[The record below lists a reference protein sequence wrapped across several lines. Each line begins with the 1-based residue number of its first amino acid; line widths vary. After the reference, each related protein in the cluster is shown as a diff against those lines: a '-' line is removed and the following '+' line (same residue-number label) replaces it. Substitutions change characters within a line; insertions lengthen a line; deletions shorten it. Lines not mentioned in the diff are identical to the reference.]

1 MLKYFFLIVIFV
13 LLGGILSAQSFIS
26 GKIRD
31 AKTLE
36 PLPFANIYI
45 NNTTIGVAANQVG
58 EYLLKGVPIGIN
70 EVVFSFVGYQTYSTK
85 VRSNNGETLLLN
97 IKLKQSGK
105 ELDNVSVN
113 STRDKEWEK
122 RYRRFER
129 VFLGSTK
136 NAAHSKILNPWAIDL
151 SENIQPG
158 KRELIAKS
166 AEPIEIENLV
176 LGYRIFY
183 DLKTFTSTN
192 SYFKFSGNI
201 FFNEINTT
209 DSAQAAR
216 WAKSRVNAYRGST
229 RHFFKSVLD
238 NRVKEE
244 GFRVFAYKSGFEKN
258 AVRSTVF
265 SDDLDRV
272 LTAYNPSGFF
282 LPGRYPGEFRVTL
295 KPILEIHYLNSIT
308 AFRTYRDIEV
318 PVAGM
323 ELTSGYVE
331 VNKAGVILN
340 PSALITSG
348 YMSDSRVADLL
359 PYDYV
364 PGEGGDFVSL
374 KPVSKVTVN
383 LDRLQEKIYLHTDK
397 SYYYPGEVVWFKGYM
412 KYNYPEKLDSLSA
425 VLYVD
430 LISPDRKVLQ
440 TKMFQVDSGF
450 VIGDILIPGSFE
462 KGNYVLRAYT
472 NWMRNYPANN
482 FFIKPLP
489 IIGFYENLETVVEKP
504 TKDLSKYQI
513 EIKPDKESYQVRD
526 SISLY
531 IAIKDDYENPI
542 SANLSISVTDTDQ
555 VISLSQETIAER
567 FSKID
572 TAANS
577 MNITGKS
584 YPVEHGISI
593 SGQFRNKKGRP
604 EVMKI
609 QIIQGDFEDMTNV
622 NTDEQGNFSTN
633 GFQFNDSLEFALR
646 ATDVD
651 GRSYG
656 KITILPREYPAVPDS
671 LPVLKLPFR
680 KTEFKNRQI
689 QRYDESGSVRILKEV
704 IITAP
709 KIEEKRKFT
718 QYGTADYSIST
729 DVLENA
735 NSMNLIYAIQSRVP
749 GLRLILINGTY
760 YILLGGISGF
770 GGGAAMEPLLVID
783 GQPYN
788 GSGGLEGD
796 GIISGI
802 DQLTPS
808 NILRI
813 DVFKYGS
820 ASAFGARGANGV
832 IAVYTKNGL
841 PLKEEVKGYDKT
853 LFQLVTL
860 GGYTVPRKFK
870 SPSYGGLLK
879 ESEVPDYRSTIHWQ
893 PSVST
898 NPQTGEVSISFYAA
912 DLETKYRIVV
922 EGLTSM
928 GEPIRAEYFIQILK

>member
-1 MLKYFFLIVIFV
+1 MFKYLFVFAFLLAGVR
-13 LLGGILSAQSFIS
+13 LSAQSFIK

-31 AKTLE
+31 AKTSE
-36 PLPFANIYI
+36 PLPFANVYI
-45 NNTTIGVAANQVG
+45 NNTTIGVAANQDG
-58 EYLLKGVPIGIN
+58 DYLLKNVPIGIN
-70 EVVFSFVGYQTYSTK
+70 EIVFSFVGYQTYSTK
-85 VRSNNGETLLLN
+85 LRSNVGETLLLN
-97 IKLKQSGK
+97 IKLKQSEK
-105 ELDNVSVN
+105 ELDNVSIN

-122 RYRRFER
+122 RFKRFER
-129 VFLGSTK
+129 VFLGTTK
-136 NAAHSKILNPWAIDL
+136 NANHSKILNPWVIDL

-158 KRELIAKS
+158 KRELIAS
-166 AEPIEIENLV
+166 AAEPIEIENLA

-183 DLKTFTSTN
+183 DLKTFTSSNT
-192 SYFKFSGNI
+192 YFKFNGNI

-209 DSAQAAR
+209 DSTQAAR
-216 WAKSRVNAYRGST
+216 WANNRLSAYRGST
-229 RHFFKSVLD
+229 RHFFKAVLE

-244 GFRVFAYKSGFEKN
+244 GFRVFAYKPEFNKN
-258 AVRSTVF
+258 VVRSTVF

-272 LTAYNPSGFF
+272 LIAYNPSGFF
-282 LPGRYPGEFRVTL
+282 LPGRYPGEFRVAL
-295 KPILEIHYLNSIT
+295 KPILEIHYLKSIT

-318 PVAGM
+318 PVAGL
-323 ELTSGYVE
+323 ELSSGYVE

-348 YMSDSRVADLL
+348 YMSESRVADLL

-374 KPVSKVTVN
+374 KPVSKGTVD
-383 LDRLQEKIYLHTDK
+383 LAKLQEKIYLHTDK

-425 VLYVD
+425 VIYVE

-440 TKMFQVDSGF
+440 TKMFQLDSGF
-450 VIGDILIPGSFE
+450 VIGDILIPESFE
-462 KGNYVLRAYT
+462 KGNYALRAYT
-472 NWMRNYPANN
+472 NWMRNYPADN

-489 IIGFYENLETVVEKP
+489 VIGFYENLENVVLKP
-504 TKDLSKYQI
+504 TKDLSKYQL
-513 EIKPDKESYQVRD
+513 EIKPHKELYHVRD
-526 SISLY
+526 SISLS
-531 IAIKDDYENPI
+531 ITLKDDYDNPI
-542 SANLSISVTDTDQ
+542 PANFSISVTDADQ
-555 VISLSQETIAER
+555 VIPLSQETITER

-572 TAANS
+572 TVANPF
-577 MNITGKS
+577 NITGKS

-593 SGQFRNKKGRP
+593 SGQFRNKKGKP
-604 EVMKI
+604 EIMKI

-622 NTDEQGNFSTN
+622 NTDEQGNFATN
-633 GFQFNDSLEFALR
+633 GFQFKDSLEFALR
-646 ATDVD
+646 ATTVD

-656 KITILPREYPAVPDS
+656 KITILSKEYPAVPDS

-689 QRYDESGSVRILKEV
+689 QRYDESGPVRVLKEV

-749 GLRLILINGTY
+749 GLRLIFMNGNY
-760 YILLGGISGF
+760 YVLLGGVSSF
-770 GGGAAMEPLLVID
+770 GSAASMEPLLVID
-783 GQPYN
+783 GQPYY
-788 GSGGLEGD
+788 GGGLGSD

-813 DVFKYGS
+813 DVVKYGS
-820 ASAFGARGANGV
+820 ASVFGARGANGV
-832 IAVYTKNGL
+832 IAIYTKNGL

-870 SPSYGGLLK
+870 SPSYGGFLK
-879 ESEVPDYRSTIHWQ
+879 DKDDPDYRSTIHWE
-893 PSVST
+893 PFVNSNS
-898 NPQTGEVSISFYAA
+898 QTGEASVSFYAA

-922 EGLTSM
+922 EGVTSL
-928 GEPIRAEYFIQILK
+928 GEPIHAEYFIQIVK

>member
-1 MLKYFFLIVIFV
+1 MLKYFFLTIIFV
-13 LLGGILSAQSFIS
+13 LLGWNISAQSFIS
-26 GKIRD
+26 GKVRD

-45 NNTTIGVAANQVG
+45 NNTTIGVAANQDG
-58 EYLLKGVPIGIN
+58 EYLLKNVPIGIN
-70 EVVFSFVGYQTYSTK
+70 EVVFSFVGYQIYSTI

-105 ELDNVSVN
+105 ELDNVSIN

-122 RYRRFER
+122 RFKRFER

-136 NAAHSKILNPWAIDL
+136 NAAHSKILNPWGIDL

-158 KRELIAKS
+158 KRELIATA
-166 AEPIEIENLV
+166 AEPIEIENLA

-183 DLKTFTSTN
+183 DLRTFTSTN
-192 SYFKFSGNI
+192 SYFKFNGNI

-216 WAKSRVNAYRGST
+216 WAKNRLHAYRGST

-244 GFRVFAYKSGFEKN
+244 GFRVFAYKPGFKKN
-258 AVRSTVF
+258 EVRSTIF
-265 SDDLDRV
+265 SEDLDRI
-272 LTAYNPSGFF
+272 LTSYNPSGFF
-282 LPGRYPGEFRVTL
+282 LSGRHPGEFRVTL
-295 KPILEIHYLNSIT
+295 KPILEIHYLNAIT

-318 PVAGM
+318 PVAGL
-323 ELTSGYVE
+323 ELSSGYVE
-331 VNKAGVILN
+331 VNSAGVILN
-340 PSALITSG
+340 PSAHITSG

-359 PYDYV
+359 PYDYI

-374 KPVSKVTVN
+374 KPVSKGTVD

-430 LISPDRKVLQ
+430 LINPDRKILQ
-440 TKMFQVDSGF
+440 TKMFQLDSGF
-450 VIGDILIPGSFE
+450 VIGDILIPESFE

-472 NWMRNYPANN
+472 NWMRNYPDN

-489 IIGFYENLETVVEKP
+489 VIGFYDNLENVVEKP
-504 TKDLSKYQI
+504 AKDLPKYQI
-513 EIKPDKESYQVRD
+513 EIRPDKESYHVRD
-526 SISLY
+526 SISLS
-531 IAIKDDYENPI
+531 ITLMDDYDNPI
-542 SANLSISVTDTDQ
+542 PANFSISVTDADQ
-555 VISLSQETIAER
+555 VISLRQETIMEK
-567 FSKID
+567 FSRID
-572 TAANS
+572 TAVNAIKLTEKN
-577 MNITGKS
+577 

-593 SGQFRNKKGRP
+593 SGQFRNKKGKP
-604 EVMKI
+604 EVIKV

-646 ATDVD
+646 ATDKD

-656 KITILPREYPAVPDS
+656 KITILPKEYPAVPDS
-671 LPVLKLPFR
+671 LPVLKFAFK

-689 QRYDESGSVRILKEV
+689 QRYDETGSVRVLKEV

-718 QYGTADYSIST
+718 QYGTADYSVST

-760 YILLGGISGF
+760 YVLLGGVSSF
-770 GGGAAMEPLLVID
+770 GGGAAIEPLLVID

-820 ASAFGARGANGV
+820 SAAFGARGANGV
-832 IAVYTKNGL
+832 IAIYTKNGL
-841 PLKEEVKGYDKT
+841 PLKDKVKGYDKT

-870 SPSYGGLLK
+870 SPTYSGLLK
-879 ESEVPDYRSTIHWQ
+879 ESEVPDYRSTIHWE

-898 NPQTGEVSISFYAA
+898 NTQTREASVSFYAA
-912 DLETKYRIVV
+912 DLETKYRVVV

-928 GEPIRAEYFIQILK
+928 GEPVRAEYFIQILK